1 MLCFVTLRQDVKT
14 AVSGIRNVDLQRS
27 HALSRFQSVA
37 EDQDFISNSVDF
49 RNPLRFIGPNSL
61 VWTNQITADG
71 VMEFRGGLRLGFIT
85 HYDTAL
91 GSTLSLPTTGLPGEI
106 FRTDVT
112 GDGTTGDVLPETNVG
127 SLGRD
132 IKIGDLNNVISN
144 YNNTMSGMLTP
155 AEQAFV

>member
-14 AVSGIRNVDLQRS
+14 AVSGIRHVDLQRS

-37 EDQDFISNSVDF
+37 EDQDFISNSVVF

-61 VWTNQITADG
+61 DRTNQITADG

-91 GSTLSLPTTGLPGEI
+91 GSTLSPPTTALA
-106 FRTDVT
+106 R
-112 GDGTTGDVLPETNVG
+112 
-127 SLGRD
+127 RD
-132 IKIGDLNNVISN
+132 FSN
-144 YNNTMSGMLTP
+144 
-155 AEQAFV
+155 